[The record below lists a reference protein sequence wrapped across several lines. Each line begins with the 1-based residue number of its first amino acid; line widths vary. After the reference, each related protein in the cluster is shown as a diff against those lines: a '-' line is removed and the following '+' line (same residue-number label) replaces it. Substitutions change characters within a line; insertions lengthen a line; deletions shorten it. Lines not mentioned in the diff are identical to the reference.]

1 MKTSRVEQQVI
12 SKQHPLWKTIDDM
25 CFKSKNLYN
34 YANYI
39 IRQEFIT
46 TGKYINYYEMNKNL
60 KTQIDYKNCMSQP
73 ANCTL
78 RLLDKNWKS
87 FFVAIKDWSKHKE
100 KYLGK
105 PKLPKYLKKGGKNY
119 LLFDWSNYMKRFG
132 ALYSEE

>member
-1 MKTSRVEQQVI
+1 
-12 SKQHPLWKTIDDM
+12 M

-39 IRQEFIT
+39 IRQEFVT
-46 TGKYINYYEMNKNL
+46 TGNYIDYPTMNKNL

-87 FFVAIKDWSKHKE
+87 FFVAIKD
-100 KYLGK
+100 
-105 PKLPKYLKKGGKNY
+105 
-119 LLFDWSNYMKRFG
+119 
-132 ALYSEE
+132 

>member
-1 MKTSRVEQQVI
+1 MKIHRTEQQVI

-60 KTQIDYKNCMSQP
+60 KTTIDYK
-73 ANCTL
+73 L
-78 RLLDKNWKS
+78 
-87 FFVAIKDWSKHKE
+87 
-100 KYLGK
+100 
-105 PKLPKYLKKGGKNY
+105 
-119 LLFDWSNYMKRFG
+119 
-132 ALYSEE
+132 